1 MTKNFIKVYDN
12 VIPHSYCD
20 DMIKKF
26 ELSKKDWVYKS
37 VPQGEAKLGYKE
49 LPLSKNQDFSKNEID
64 YLTNVF
70 VERIKDYQSQ
80 FSKFCWPDRYQLEFF
95 KIKKY
100 DANDIDEFGFHVDV
114 SAKENLSRLLAF
126 FLYLSDNE
134 EGKTEFPY
142 QDTVTDCRKGSI
154 VFFPP
159 MWPWLHRGTKP
170 IKEPKYFLGSYL
182 RYVE

>member
-49 LPLSKNQDFSKNEID
+49 LSLSKNQDFWKNEID

-70 VERIKDYQSQ
+70 VERFRGLCAGEADSADLAHIERNKVFRA
-80 FSKFCWPDRYQLEFF
+80 FSRGCVL
-95 KIKKY
+95 
-100 DANDIDEFGFHVDV
+100 G
-114 SAKENLSRLLAF
+114 
-126 FLYLSDNE
+126 
-134 EGKTEFPY
+134 
-142 QDTVTDCRKGSI
+142 
-154 VFFPP
+154 
-159 MWPWLHRGTKP
+159 WLIQPTWHTF
-170 IKEPKYFLGSYL
+170 KEPNVF
-182 RYVE
+182 

>member
-12 VIPHSYCD
+12 VIPHRYCD

-49 LPLSKNQDFSKNEID
+49 LPLSKNQDFWKNEID

-142 QDTVTDCRKGSI
+142 QDTITDCRKGSI

>member
-1 MTKNFIKVYDN
+1 M
-12 VIPHSYCD
+12 
-20 DMIKKF
+20 
-26 ELSKKDWVYKS
+26 
-37 VPQGEAKLGYKE
+37 
-49 LPLSKNQDFSKNEID
+49 
-64 YLTNVF
+64 
-70 VERIKDYQSQ
+70 
-80 FSKFCWPDRYQLEFF
+80 
-95 KIKKY
+95 KKY

-142 QDTVTDCRKGSI
+142 QDTITDCRKGSI